1 VFMYLILAA
10 QFESW
15 LHPITILLSLPL
27 TLPFA
32 LLSIIIFRQSL
43 NIFSALGLLVLFGVV
58 KKNSILQIDHANQLK
73 ATGLSAHDAIVQAS
87 RDRLRPILMTT
98 FAFVAGMIPLIVSRG
113 IGSGTNH
120 AIGFVIFGGQSLAL
134 LLTLLV
140 TPVAYSLFDDA
151 SKLRLFGRRR
161 TESKSESESFGPAVP
176 SGAAMRRTSLV
187 VLLAVGLA
195 ATASA
200 QTAPATLRLS
210 ADEALDQPIGIQRQA
225 DRPRCCQLLHPVE
238 HLRQRFTVWR
248 NHAGEIS
255 IRKGKVTVPAAV
267 T

>member
-15 LHPITILLSLPL
+15 LHPVTILLSLPL

-32 LLSIIIFRQSL
+32 LLSLLIFRQSL

-73 ATGLSAHDAIVQAS
+73 AAGLSTRAAIVRAS

-151 SKLRLFGRRR
+151 SRLRWFGWVRAR
-161 TESKSESESFGPAVP
+161 PAEP
-176 SGAAMRRTSLV
+176 APAIIGAHALQSDRSGAGA
-187 VLLAVGLA
+187 
-195 ATASA
+195 
-200 QTAPATLRLS
+200 
-210 ADEALDQPIGIQRQA
+210 
-225 DRPRCCQLLHPVE
+225 
-238 HLRQRFTVWR
+238 
-248 NHAGEIS
+248 
-255 IRKGKVTVPAAV
+255 
-267 T
+267 